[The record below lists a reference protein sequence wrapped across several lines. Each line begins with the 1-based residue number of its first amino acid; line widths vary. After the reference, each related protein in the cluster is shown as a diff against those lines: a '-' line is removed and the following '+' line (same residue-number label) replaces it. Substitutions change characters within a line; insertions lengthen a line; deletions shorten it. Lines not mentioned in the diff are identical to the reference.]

1 MKLRT
6 KELQVI
12 TQDKKRK
19 WKRYLDIRKPENQE
33 IYKEKRKEVMIE
45 VKNEKQQLRL
55 RLREEM
61 NYRENK
67 KSTLSILDT

>member
-19 WKRYLDIRKPENQE
+19 WKRYLDIRKTENQE

-45 VKNEKQQLRL
+45 VKNEKQQL
-55 RLREEM
+55 
-61 NYRENK
+61 
-67 KSTLSILDT
+67 